1 MMDSPGAARPIF
13 VQVGAT
19 RDGLDP
25 YLHCARRRDMRTV
38 LVETPAYL
46 RRRTALGRRRFDI
59 DLAVARPHDPSEV
72 AVALDEAGLTPT
84 LLLTGFERYA
94 ASAFAVCAML
104 RVTPWPGVGRSFV
117 PVDKWG
123 QRNALA
129 VFAPEVRQPRFASFP
144 SATTVSANALV
155 SLGFPLVVKPT
166 DGGGGLGVFLV
177 RSPEDVPVALDHIA
191 GLRNYGGGEFAG
203 LLVEQFLFGTEFSL
217 QGVVRDSEV
226 VILTTCEK
234 VIAQEPVAGAA
245 TLNGFREVG
254 HIAVHGT
261 HAQPELI
268 QLAQAAI
275 AATGYRQGPFHMDV
289 IWDDHDPAFVEMG
302 FRLSGG
308 AVASLVSRTTG
319 TDWAEV
325 TFCTHLGEP
334 WPAVSPAITGSVSGH
349 ITAMTEQEL
358 AAADALRNVGVDVEV
373 QRFSSAAPGG
383 NEAAQEL
390 AADLLRHAGAIGR
403 IIVTGTDAADV
414 RDQLEG
420 CLAAQL
426 RR

>member
-1 MMDSPGAARPIF
+1 
-13 VQVGAT
+13 
-19 RDGLDP
+19 
-25 YLHCARRRDMRTV
+25 MRTV

-46 RRRTALGRRRFDI
+46 RRRTALGRHRFDV
-59 DLAVARPHDPSEV
+59 DLAAARPHDPREV
-72 AVALDEAGLTPT
+72 AAALNDAGLAPT

-94 ASAFAVCAML
+94 ASAFAVCEML
-104 RVTPWPGVGRSFV
+104 RVAPWPSVGKSFV

-129 VFAPEVRQPRFASFP
+129 ASAPEVRQPRFTSFP
-144 SATTVSANALV
+144 SATTVSADALV
-155 SLGFPLVVKPT
+155 SLGFPLVVKPA

-177 RSPEDVPVALDHIA
+177 ESPEDVPVALNRLA

-217 QGVVRDSEV
+217 QGVVRDSEA

-234 VIAQEPVAGAA
+234 VITREPVAGAA
-245 TLNGFREVG
+245 ALKGFREVG

-261 HAQPELI
+261 HAQPELV
-268 QLAQAAI
+268 QVARAAI
-275 AATGYRQGPFHMDV
+275 AATGYRQGPFHVDV
-289 IWDDHDPAFVEMG
+289 IWDDYGPTFVEMG

-308 AVASLVSRTTG
+308 AVAGLVYRTTG

-334 WPAVSPAITGSVSGH
+334 WPAVPPARTGSVSGQ
-349 ITAMTEQEL
+349 ITAMTEPEL

-373 QRFSSAAPGG
+373 QRFSPTAPGG

-390 AADLLRHAGAIGR
+390 ASDLLRHAGAIGR
-403 IIVTGTDAADV
+403 IIVAGTDAAEV